1 MYCPKCGTQNP
12 ENAKVCLSCSQAL
25 PVLPDVSQTG
35 VKTSAL
41 AIWSFV
47 LAIIGLFTLM
57 LTALPA
63 LICGIVGLVKIN
75 KSKGQLKGTGLAVA
89 GIAIPVASTVVVPI
103 VMILLAILMP
113 ALGKVRCEAQR
124 IRCETNLSSLGR
136 AINIYA
142 QENKDTYPSANSWCN
157 LLVADGNI
165 VPDEFICPS
174 SNAKISQ
181 SSYAININVA
191 GKKVSEVPPD
201 VVLLFETNSGINP
214 AGGPEILITE
224 NHQRDGCNI
233 LFADGHVKFIKS
245 EELGILHWTSE

>member
-1 MYCPKCGTQNP
+1 MHCPKCGTQNP

-25 PVLPDVSQTG
+25 PVLPDVPQTG
-35 VKTSAL
+35 AKTSAL

-47 LAIIGLFTLM
+47 LAMIGLFTFM

-63 LICGIVGLVKIN
+63 LICGIVGLVKIS
-75 KSKGQLKGTGLAVA
+75 KSNGRLKGTGLAVT
-89 GIAIPVASTVVVPI
+89 GIAIPVASIVVVPI

-124 IRCETNLSSLGR
+124 IMCGANLSSLGTTVTV
-136 AINIYA
+136 YA
-142 QENKDTYPSANSWCN
+142 EDHNDMYPPADNWCA
-157 LLVADGNI
+157 LLIADGNES
-165 VPDEFICPS
+165 PAEFICPGS
-174 SNAKISQ
+174 DAVKGK

-214 AGGPEILITE
+214 AGGPEILSTE

-233 LFADGHVKFIKS
+233 LFADGRVKFIKS
-245 EELGILHWTSE
+245 EELGILRWTSE